1 MANALSFNQ
10 LATVLTDITQQATGQ
25 KVLTPTDTTEFV
37 TVAQKALLSGYD
49 PLLNAISQVLSRTIF
64 SNRPYT
70 RKFQGLEADNLRYG
84 NHVRKLQVGDKEWEE
99 DDRFKL
105 VDGESIDQQ
114 VVSKPDVLQTNFYG
128 AEVYQKHIT
137 VFKDQLDN
145 AFSSPEE
152 FQRFIS
158 MIMTNISDQ
167 IEQAHESTARATIGN
182 LIGGTIQGGSAMQVV
197 YLVDEYAE
205 QAGFETTDFN
215 PFDPEIFPDF
225 ARWTFAKMQTVS
237 KAMTERTVNY
247 HVELED
253 YEIPRHS
260 PVNMQ
265 RCFLYAPLFEH
276 VDAQVVSNTFNA
288 EYLRELPREDVNF
301 WQSSKTPGS
310 ISIKPVYI
318 DEDAALK
325 EGSAAVYDNVV
336 GVLMD
341 EEAAGYTVVNEW
353 SAPAPFNARGG
364 YTNMF
369 WHFTDRYW
377 NDFSENCVVFML
389 RAPESSNEG
398 GDGGEGGND
407 GGEGGEGGNDTP

>member
-1 MANALSFNQ
+1 MANALTFHQ
-10 LATVLTDITQQATGQ
+10 LATILSDITQQATGQ
-25 KVLTPTDTTEFV
+25 KVLTPTDTSTFV
-37 TVAQKALLSGYD
+37 TVAQKALSTGYD
-49 PLLNAISQVLSRTIF
+49 PLINAISQVLSRTIF
-64 SNRPYT
+64 SVRPYT
-70 RKFQGLEADNLRYG
+70 RKFQGIEADSIRYG
-84 NHVRKLQVGDKEWEE
+84 NHVRKIQVADKGWEE

-114 VVSKPDVLQTNFYG
+114 VVDKPNALQTNFYG

-137 VFKDQLDN
+137 IFRDQLDN
-145 AFSSPEE
+145 AFSGPEE
-152 FQRFIS
+152 FQRFIG
-158 MIMTNISDQ
+158 MIMQNVSDM
-167 IEQAHESTARATIGN
+167 IEQAHESTARATINN
-182 LIGGTIQGGSAMQVV
+182 LIAGTIQGGTDMQVV
-197 YLVDEYAE
+197 YLVDEYAA

-225 ARWTFAKMQTVS
+225 ARWTFARMQAVS
-237 KAMTERTVNY
+237 KAMTERTLNY
-247 HVELED
+247 HVALDD
-253 YEIPRHS
+253 YDIMRHT
-260 PVNMQ
+260 PVTMQ

-310 ISIKPVYI
+310 ISVKPMYI

-325 EGSAAVYDNVV
+325 EGTAAVYDNVV
-336 GVLMD
+336 GMIMD
-341 EEAAGYTVVNEW
+341 EEAAGYTVVNQW

-364 YTNMF
+364 YTNIF

-389 RAPESSNEG
+389 RRPEESE
-398 GDGGEGGND
+398 ER
-407 GGEGGEGGNDTP
+407 GEGGEVTP

>member
-1 MANALSFNQ
+1 MANALTFNQ
-10 LATVLTDITQQATGQ
+10 LATVLADITQQATGQ
-25 KVLTPTDTTEFV
+25 KVLTPTDATEFV
-37 TVAQKALLSGYD
+37 TVAQKALLTGYD
-49 PLLNAISQVLSRTIF
+49 PLINAISQVLSRTIF
-64 SNRPYT
+64 SVRPYT
-70 RKFQGLEADNLRYG
+70 RKFQGLEADSLRYG
-84 NHVRKLQVGDKEWEE
+84 NHVRKIQVADKGWEE

-114 VVSKPDVLQTNFYG
+114 VVDKPNALQTNFYG

-137 VFKDQLDN
+137 IFRDQLDN
-145 AFSSPEE
+145 AFSGPEE
-152 FQRFIS
+152 FQRFIG
-158 MIMTNISDQ
+158 MIMQNVSDM

-182 LIGGTIQGGSAMQVV
+182 LIGGTIQGGTDMQVV

-225 ARWTFAKMQTVS
+225 ARWTFARMQTVS
-237 KAMTERTVNY
+237 KAMTERTLNY
-247 HVELED
+247 HVALDD
-253 YEIPRHS
+253 YDIMRHT
-260 PVNMQ
+260 PVTMQ

-318 DEDAALK
+318 DGDAELT
-325 EGSAAVYDNVV
+325 EGVAAVYDNVV

-341 EEAAGYTVVNEW
+341 EEAAGYTVVNTW

-364 YTNMF
+364 YTNIF

-389 RAPESSNEG
+389 RRPAESE
-398 GDGGEGGND
+398 
-407 GGEGGEGGNDTP
+407 GGEGGEGEEVTP